1 MIRIQYKA
9 SVMVAAGWRS
19 VTIEALAHRV
29 GSRMARVAS
38 VEAIDGEAPTG
49 YLSRTGAARQ
59 TFNAAGIARR
69 EINKSKRLSAC
80 SIIQEETV

>member
-29 GSRMARVAS
+29 GIRMARVAS
-38 VEAIDGEAPTG
+38 VEAIDGQAPIG

-69 EINKSKRLSAC
+69 EINKSKRISAC
-80 SIIQEETV
+80 SIIQELGT

>member
-29 GSRMARVAS
+29 GLRMAKVAS

-49 YLSRTGAARQ
+49 YLSRTGANRQ
-59 TFNAAGIARR
+59 KYNAAGIARR
-69 EINKSKRLSAC
+69 EVNKNKVLSSC
-80 SIIQEETV
+80 SIIQEETI

>member
-1 MIRIQYKA
+1 MIRIQYKS

-29 GSRMARVAS
+29 GSRMAKVAS

-59 TFNAAGIARR
+59 KYNASGIARR
-69 EINKSKRLSAC
+69 EINKNKVLSSC
-80 SIIQEETV
+80 SIIQEEVM